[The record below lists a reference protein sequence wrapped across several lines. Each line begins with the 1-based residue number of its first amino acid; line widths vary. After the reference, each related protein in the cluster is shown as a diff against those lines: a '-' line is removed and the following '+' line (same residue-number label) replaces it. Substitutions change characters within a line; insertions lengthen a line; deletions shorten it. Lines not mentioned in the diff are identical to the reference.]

1 MFSRQLCMGCM
12 NPAREEQICPLCGWD
27 RATSQNLPQHLPA
40 GTILAE
46 KYLVGRV
53 LGQGGFG
60 ITYLALDINLGIKMA
75 IKEYYPLELVSRAPG
90 NLGISAHSTKMSDF
104 FRYGLEK
111 FLEGA
116 KTLAQFEDHPN
127 IVSVRSFFRA
137 NNTAYLAMNYLEG
150 LNLKEY
156 LDRSGGR
163 LPYQQALK
171 ILMPVMDALKAV
183 HGVGVLHRDV
193 SPDNIFITGKGRV
206 VLIDFGAAR
215 QAVGDRS
222 RSLSVILK
230 PGFTPEEQYRSRGKQ
245 GPYTDLYAL
254 AATFYRSLTG
264 QMPPESLDRLYEDT
278 LQPPSRLGI
287 AISNSSE
294 EVLLKAMAVRWENRY
309 RSVQDFQQAL
319 LASEPAPEVPAG
331 KTGRTQGGKW
341 AEQLFQHILRGLR
354 SFGQG
359 CRSFWQG
366 LPQRIAASLPKRT
379 GVVQK
384 KGAVKTPAPPH
395 DKVSPVPRA
404 LPSGN
409 FSRHSALAALIGSG
423 LGFIIYFWNA
433 LNSLQ
438 IAGVTNIN
446 LYVIFFTVVKDNFLA
461 YLSLPVLFLAVY
473 LYESK
478 AITAKPAFFALG
490 AALINMLQFIFGVVS
505 WLMVIALEYYRFQA
519 AEIFF
524 ASVNFFVWPLLLA
537 LFFFYYYLYLREETS
552 PMAVQVTGNL
562 LTLTGLAVLVS
573 FSIITF
579 NFDWNLNWNLS
590 GFIACAI
597 TILPALPF
605 FLQFNFRP
613 RKIGLENSPES
624 RSL

>member
-40 GTILAE
+40 GTILAK
-46 KYLVGRV
+46 KYLIGRV

-60 ITYLALDINLGIKMA
+60 ITYLALDINLGLKMA
-75 IKEYYPLELVSRAPG
+75 VKEYYPLEMVARAPG

-111 FLEGA
+111 FLEEA

-127 IVSVRSFFRA
+127 IVSVRDFFRA

-163 LPYQQALK
+163 LLYQQVLK
-171 ILMPVMDALKAV
+171 ILMPVMDALKVV

-193 SPDNIFITGKGRV
+193 SPDNIFITSKGRV

-254 AATFYRSLTG
+254 AATLYRSLTG

-278 LQPPSRLGI
+278 LLPPSQLGVE
-287 AISNSSE
+287 ISDNAE
-294 EVLLKAMAVRWENRY
+294 GVLLKAMAVRWENRY

-319 LASEPAPEVPAG
+319 LASEPAPEVPAR
-331 KTGRTQGGKW
+331 KTRWKQLAKKVEQFFQQIQQG
-341 AEQLFQHILRGLR
+341 FR
-354 SFGQG
+354 SFEQEF
-359 CRSFWQG
+359 RLFWQG
-366 LPQRIAASLPKRT
+366 LFRQIAARFPKKAKGGKEKSTVEPPVSLP
-379 GVVQK
+379 G
-384 KGAVKTPAPPH
+384 
-395 DKVSPVPRA
+395 KVSPAPRA
-404 LPSGN
+404 LPPVS
-409 FSRHSALAALIGSG
+409 FPRYSALAALIGSG

-433 LNSLQ
+433 MNSLQ
-438 IAGVTNIN
+438 VAGVTNIN
-446 LYVIFFTVVKDNFLA
+446 LYAIFFTVVKDNFLT
-461 YLSLPVLFLAVY
+461 YLSLPVLFLVVY
-473 LYESK
+473 LKESK
-478 AITAKPAFFALG
+478 ATAVKPALFALA
-490 AALINMLQFIFGVVS
+490 AALINMLQFILGVVS
-505 WLMVIALEYYRFQA
+505 WLMVIALEYYLFQPV
-519 AEIFF
+519 EIFF
-524 ASVNFFVWPLLLA
+524 ASVNFFVWPLLLS

-552 PMAVQVTGNL
+552 STAVQVTGNL

-590 GFIACAI
+590 GLIACVI

-605 FLQFNFRP
+605 FLQFNFHSRET
-613 RKIGLENSPES
+613 RLENSASSP
-624 RSL
+624 SL